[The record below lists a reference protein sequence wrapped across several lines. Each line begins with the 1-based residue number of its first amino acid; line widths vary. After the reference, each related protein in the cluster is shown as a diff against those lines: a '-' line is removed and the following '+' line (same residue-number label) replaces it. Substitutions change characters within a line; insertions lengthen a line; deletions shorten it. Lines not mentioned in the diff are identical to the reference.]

1 MFFFQY
7 PGPNQQIPLANKVTM
22 VIWILVGLGILS
34 FFAFSIF
41 IIAVLAGIIIF
52 TANLFQK
59 NRPPL
64 SNEAHDFPTQHY
76 KHKPKQSD
84 DDIID
89 I

>member
-7 PGPNQQIPLANKVTM
+7 PGPNQKIPITTKISMA
-22 VIWILVGLGILS
+22 IWIILALGLLS
-34 FFAFSIF
+34 FFAFSFF
-41 IIAVLAGIIIF
+41 IIALLVGVVLF

-59 NRPPL
+59 KRTPIPHSQQGFRSRPYSP
-64 SNEAHDFPTQHY
+64 N
-76 KHKPKQSD
+76 KKD